1 MRVGT
6 QIRNVEGKMMKK
18 TIAVAVLSA
27 CLSFVGGIA
36 VAQRV
41 HDWHDI
47 EKVRQHVNEAI
58 HELESVQAAN
68 NYNMGGHAEAAKQH
82 LREAEGE
89 LHQAVDAAR
98 GAQ

>member
-1 MRVGT
+1 
-6 QIRNVEGKMMKK
+6 MMKK